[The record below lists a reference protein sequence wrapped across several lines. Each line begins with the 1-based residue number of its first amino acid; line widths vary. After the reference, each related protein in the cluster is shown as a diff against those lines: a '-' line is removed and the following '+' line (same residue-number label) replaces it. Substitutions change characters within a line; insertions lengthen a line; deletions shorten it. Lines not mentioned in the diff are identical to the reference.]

1 MSRWAS
7 LIHLIG
13 ILGSAPLLSGCIAPG
28 SLSSLPEPFETHF
41 HGYVLMDVADFSPDL
56 QLVLSRGARYPD
68 GQSPTWV
75 RADFDGNGTVDH
87 AALLR
92 TPSGSGGADEVFAI
106 VLGFDDGRYELAH
119 FESFGAVNDRLL
131 LQPVEAGRWV
141 NPVQSYDT
149 GKEAALMVSE
159 AVLLE
164 FFEASAAVYYWDNA
178 LGGFDAIPVS
188 D

>member
-1 MSRWAS
+1 MSHWTDLVRLLVGLAAS
-7 LIHLIG
+7 PLF
-13 ILGSAPLLSGCIAPG
+13 LGCATPG
-28 SLSSLPEPFETHF
+28 ERSSTLEPFASHF
-41 HGYVLMDVADFSPDL
+41 DGYLLMQVEELDPDL
-56 QLVLSRGARYPD
+56 QLVLSRGTHHPI

-92 TPSGSGGADEVFAI
+92 TPPGSGAADEVFVI
-106 VLGFDDGRYELAH
+106 MLNVGQGRYELAH
-119 FESFGAVNDRLL
+119 FESFGAINSRALL
-131 LQPVEAGRWV
+131 IPFPAGEWAY
-141 NPVQSYDT
+141 PVQSYDT
-149 GKEAALMVSE
+149 GKQATPMVND

-164 FFEASAAVYYWDNA
+164 YFEASAAVYYWDDE

>member
-7 LIHLIG
+7 LVGLIG
-13 ILGSAPLLSGCIAPG
+13 CLGIAPLISGCTEPEN
-28 SLSSLPEPFETHF
+28 LSSTPEPFETNF
-41 HGYVLMDVADFSPDL
+41 PGYVLMDVEDFSPDL
-56 QLVLSRGARYPD
+56 QLVLGRSTRYPD
-68 GQSPTWV
+68 DQSPTWV
-75 RADFDGNGTVDH
+75 RADFDGNGTIDH

-106 VLGFDDGRYELAH
+106 VLGFENGRYELVH
-119 FESFGAVNDRLL
+119 FESFGTVNDRLL
-131 LQPVEAGRWV
+131 LKPVEAGRWA

-149 GKEAALMVSE
+149 GKEPTLMLHD

-164 FFEASAAVYYWDNA
+164 FFEASAAVYYWDDA
-178 LGGFDAIPVS
+178 LGGVDVIPVS